1 MKYERR
7 TPCWAPTTIASMRRE
22 RRIQHGW
29 LVCIDLCQ
37 GQDRTG
43 ENGGDWAL
51 PGALE
56 NHLQHLFHVFPLDH
70 II

>member
-1 MKYERR
+1 MLGPHYHRLDAAGAKNPARMAR
-7 TPCWAPTTIASMRRE
+7 VHRSVPRPRS
-22 RRIQHGW
+22 H
-29 LVCIDLCQ
+29 
-37 GQDRTG
+37 G